1 MSVREGAFQ
10 EPGAAEEEPAGR
22 QQHACGFQEGA
33 GAQCREAAHLLRRR
47 VVVRRRASRQRVD
60 EQPVRGRPAAPAAQ
74 AEPAGGVGQVH
85 EGVTVPRIAAGQAP
99 QIVEHPAV
107 AQQADPEAFSG
118 RLHVQAVQVAA
129 GLPDLGENVRRIVGP
144 GHDGEARELEPPVPE
159 TGLAQPA
166 AGLQRDDQHALAL
179 GPDGLQQRPG
189 ERRRRAD
196 AGQRDPVPRH
206 LVEPGGE
213 DAGAGDRAEQH
224 AVVTPA
230 VRLPPLHR
238 RADVVRVPEQPR
250 RPLAQ
255 QRAAVGPEGV
265 RDRLLAEFLLHHVD
279 DDARGLARAALQ
291 VAREPRDPLRAGVE
305 RDRIEPFR
313 AAPAMHGQ
321 PGVRDEEHA
330 PRRHHG
336 PPPAVGARR
345 GPGTPCRHGPPRRC
359 AAGRVLGT
367 KDVRRDAIRG
377 RPRRRG
383 RRWDR
388 ARRR

>member
-1 MSVREGAFQ
+1 MN
-10 EPGAAEEEPAGR
+10 
-22 QQHACGFQEGA
+22 
-33 GAQCREAAHLLRRR
+33 
-47 VVVRRRASRQRVD
+47 
-60 EQPVRGRPAAPAAQ
+60 EQPVRGRLAAPEAH

-85 EGVTVPRIAAGQAP
+85 EGMTLPRIAAGPAP

-118 RLHVQAVQVAA
+118 RRHTQAVQVAA
-129 GLPDLGENVRRIVGP
+129 DLLDLGESVRRIAGS

-159 TGLAQPA
+159 AGLAQPA
-166 AGLQRDDQHALAL
+166 AGLQRDDQHAPAL
-179 GPDGLQQRPG
+179 GPDGLQHRPG

-196 AGQRDPVPRH
+196 AGQRDSVPRH

-238 RADVVRVPEQPR
+238 REDVAHVPEQPR

-255 QRAAVGPEGV
+255 QRAAVGPEDV

-279 DDARGLARAALQ
+279 DDPRGLARVALQ
-291 VAREPRDPLRAGVE
+291 VVREPREPLRAGVE

-321 PGVRDEEHA
+321 PGVRDVEHA
-330 PRRHHG
+330 PHRHHR
-336 PPPAVGARR
+336 PTVMARS
-345 GPGTPCRHGPPRRC
+345 
-359 AAGRVLGT
+359 
-367 KDVRRDAIRG
+367 
-377 RPRRRG
+377 
-383 RRWDR
+383 
-388 ARRR
+388 